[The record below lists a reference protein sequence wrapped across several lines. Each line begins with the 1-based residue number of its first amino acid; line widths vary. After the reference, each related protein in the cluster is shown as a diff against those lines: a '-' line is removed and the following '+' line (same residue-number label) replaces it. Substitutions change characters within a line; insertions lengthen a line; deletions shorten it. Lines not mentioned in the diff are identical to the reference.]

1 MMSNLSSRMLTVG
14 ISGAT
19 CSGKTSVA
27 AMLENILPSCK
38 VINQDT
44 YYHEDDS
51 IHHIK
56 DKKTNLI
63 NWEVLEAFNM
73 EKMHLDINHIRQKV

>member
-1 MMSNLSSRMLTVG
+1 MIWVHISHDLFVIHIESVYDG
-14 ISGAT
+14 IKFT
-19 CSGKTSVA
+19 
-27 AMLENILPSCK
+27 LF
-38 VINQDT
+38 QDT

>member
-1 MMSNLSSRMLTVG
+1 
-14 ISGAT
+14 
-19 CSGKTSVA
+19 
-27 AMLENILPSCK
+27 MLENILPSCK
-38 VINQDT
+38 VINQVKIHLCLHSKQIKFTLFQDT